1 MIELEK
7 GTIDLLS
14 YQQTMG
20 GSIFRSEKVTQDL
33 DIDYDNEHPLERT
46 NGVEIR
52 IPPLEEIEV
61 PHDEAP
67 QLAE

>member
-1 MIELEK
+1 
-7 GTIDLLS
+7 
-14 YQQTMG
+14 MG
-20 GSIFRSEKVTQDL
+20 GSIFRSEEVTQDL
-33 DIDYDNEHPLERT
+33 DIDYDDEHPLERT